1 MHAIAAKAICFKE
14 AMSDD
19 FKAYQQ
25 QVVKMLKRWLKYSS
39 LVVMMLFLAV
49 QTTTYSCY
57 L

>member
-25 QVVKMLKRWLKYSS
+25 QVVKMLKQWLKYSL
-39 LVVMMLFLAV
+39 LVVMMLFLVV